1 MFTVGETVYTLKYN
15 TKKLK
20 TIETVIKTS
29 IVGEIV
35 KNNGILSFAILESL
49 FSLALIEEATNSVV
63 KQKDAIEMFEKVIE
77 ENGLVTV
84 NNAIVEKLQD
94 DLGFLFR

>member
-1 MFTVGETVYTLKYN
+1 MFTVDETVYTLKYN

-20 TIETVIKTS
+20 TIETVTKTS
-29 IVGEIV
+29 VVGEIV
-35 KNNGILSFAILESL
+35 KNNGILSYAVLESL
-49 FSLALIEEATNSVV
+49 FSLALIEEATKAVV
-63 KQKDAIEMFEKVIE
+63 KQKDAIDMFEKVVE